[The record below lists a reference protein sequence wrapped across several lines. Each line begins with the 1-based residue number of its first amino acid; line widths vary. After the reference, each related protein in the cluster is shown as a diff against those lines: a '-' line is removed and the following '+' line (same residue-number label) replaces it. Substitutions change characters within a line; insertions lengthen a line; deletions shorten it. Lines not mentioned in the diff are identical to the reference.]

1 MSVSPERA
9 ETTCTRRRDENKPT
23 QLAYDTNSNCALIG
37 ELGLTCDGGLLQK
50 GSIRLHQPPFG
61 ARSSV
66 TERTS
71 SPSLQVALYG
81 KWRTLILCAGN
92 KTGSG
97 RAFSGFGI
105 WPIYGA
111 GIGNTISIL
120 TGSGIWLFP
129 GKRDSP
135 KLGDRT
141 RDLWLH
147 VCRECPKPSC
157 PTGSS
162 GQSES
167 TSRALSGVSFQT
179 KHPMECLVNRS

>member
-1 MSVSPERA
+1 MFKLQGKNDRVEYSNSSLRFKSHKTELTEFKRYIKQKSNVGFPWEA
-9 ETTCTRRRDENKPT
+9 ETTRRRDENKPT
-23 QLAYDTNSNCALIG
+23 QLAYDTNSNRALIG
-37 ELGLTCDGGLLQK
+37 EVGLTCDAGLLQK

-71 SPSLQVALYG
+71 SLSLQVALYA

-105 WPIYGA
+105 WPKYGA

-120 TGSGIWLFP
+120 TGSGI
-129 GKRDSP
+129 
-135 KLGDRT
+135 
-141 RDLWLH
+141 
-147 VCRECPKPSC
+147 
-157 PTGSS
+157 
-162 GQSES
+162 
-167 TSRALSGVSFQT
+167 
-179 KHPMECLVNRS
+179 